1 DLPNVYVR
9 RKPSID
15 ILDTKH
21 GPMQVAALPYVSPS
35 VINAEGT
42 TIEELSLDMRQKLC
56 SIVDVL
62 AKRAYTNLPTVF
74 MSHYSVIGAVPGS
87 ERSIMLGREVTLPL
101 SCFAREEFDYVAL
114 G

>member
-1 DLPNVYVR
+1 MYVR

-42 TIEELSLDMRQKLC
+42 TMRNSLRHAPKLC

-87 ERSIMLGREVTLPL
+87 ERSIMLGR
-101 SCFAREEFDYVAL
+101 R
-114 G
+114 